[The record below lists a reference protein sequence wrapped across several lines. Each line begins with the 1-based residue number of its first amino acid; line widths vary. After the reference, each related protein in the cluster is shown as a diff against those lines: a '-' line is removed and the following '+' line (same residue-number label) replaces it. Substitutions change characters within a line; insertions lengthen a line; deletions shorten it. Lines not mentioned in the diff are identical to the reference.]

1 MALGRTCYTDSQPP
15 QQVLGVMKGKVR
27 RILLLL
33 GPAFV
38 ASVAYVDPG
47 NFAANFSAGAQ
58 YGYTLLWV
66 LIAAN
71 LMAMLVQYLSAKIG
85 LVTGMSLPEV
95 VAKRLGRNS
104 RIAYWLQA
112 EAVAISTDLAEVIG
126 GAIALNLLFGLP
138 LLTGAVIT
146 GLVSLLLLFIYT
158 RRGQKLFE
166 RIIIGLLMIIPIG
179 FFVGLV
185 MQPPDAMGIL
195 GGVIPRLE
203 STDMVLLATAMLGAT
218 VMPHV
223 VYLHSALARDRHGKS
238 AKTELKK
245 MLKATKFDVGIA
257 MVIAGSVNISM
268 LLLAASALRGDV
280 NADSLEGIFS
290 ALGSNVS
297 PIVAGL
303 FGLSLL
309 VSGFASTT
317 VGAHAGA
324 VIMDGLLKRRISLLV
339 RRVITIIPAIIII
352 GFGIDPTQAL
362 IISQVILSFGIP
374 FALIPLLLATSSQK
388 IMGEERNSKWI
399 TGILGLIVG
408 VIVMLNIALI
418 WLTFVG

>member
-1 MALGRTCYTDSQPP
+1 MYRYVIAIHLTAS
-15 QQVLGVMKGKVR
+15 MKSKIH
-27 RILLLL
+27 RILILL

-71 LMAMLVQYLSAKIG
+71 LMAMLVQYLSAKVG

-95 VAKRLGRNS
+95 IAKRLGRKN

-138 LLTGAVIT
+138 LLTGAIIT

-166 RIIIGLLMIIPIG
+166 RIIVGLLMIIPIG
-179 FFVGLV
+179 FFVGLAI
-185 MQPPDAMGIL
+185 QPPDALGIL
-195 GGVIPRLE
+195 SGVVPRLE
-203 STDMVLLATAMLGAT
+203 SADMVLLATAMLGAT

-238 AKTELKK
+238 AKEGLKQL
-245 MLKATKFDVGIA
+245 LKATKFDVGIA
-257 MVIAGSVNISM
+257 MILAGSVNISM
-268 LLLAASALRGDV
+268 LLLAASALRGETGT
-280 NADSLEGIFS
+280 DSLEGIFS

-324 VIMDGLLKRRISLLV
+324 VIMDGLLKRRISLLL

-374 FALIPLLLATSSQK
+374 FALVPLLLVTSSRK
-388 IMGEERNSKWI
+388 IMGEERNNKWI
-399 TGILGLIVG
+399 IGTLSLIVG
-408 VIVMLNIALI
+408 VIIVLNVVLI
-418 WLTFVG
+418 WLTFRG

>member
-1 MALGRTCYTDSQPP
+1 
-15 QQVLGVMKGKVR
+15 MKGKVR